1 MSIVHDMSDEG
12 IARQFGDIVHELPE
26 LYQALRTF
34 QMQNRPTAVS
44 GGFKMKADWV
54 SVQGGGGGV
63 LRVKVGNPRS
73 MK

>member
-1 MSIVHDMSDEG
+1 MTVILDMSDKG
-12 IARQFGDIVHELPE
+12 LVAQFGDVMHELPE
-26 LYQALRTF
+26 LYEAIRRFELK
-34 QMQNRPTAVS
+34 NRPAVTS

-54 SVQGGGGGV
+54 SVQRGGGV

>member
-1 MSIVHDMSDEG
+1 MIKDLSDEG
-12 IARQFGDIVHELPE
+12 LVRVFGDAMHEMPE
-26 LYQALRTF
+26 LYEAIRRFELK
-34 QMQNRPTAVS
+34 NRPAVAS

-54 SVQGGGGGV
+54 SVQRGGGV